1 MRIERLENSKRKQ
14 ERVLVHLED
23 GNILQITGAE
33 LLQFGLYQG
42 LDLTPETLAALEAA
56 ARRSDT
62 KRRGANMAAGRM
74 LSKKELTSR
83 LTRKG
88 ASPEDAADTA
98 DWLEELGAVDDAA
111 YAGVIARHYGT
122 LGYGPARVKQELHRR
137 GIPKELWD
145 GALAQLPPA
154 QDTIRA
160 LAHAKLRGKSLDTDT
175 SRRLAAYLQRRGFS
189 WNDIR
194 PILNELGQ
202 DIDEE

>member
-1 MRIERLENSKRKQ
+1 MRIDRIEKSKHKQ
-14 ERVLVHLED
+14 ERVLVFLED
-23 GNILQITGAE
+23 ETLLRVTGAE
-33 LLQFGLYQG
+33 LLRFGLYKG
-42 LDLTPETLAALEAA
+42 MDVAPEDEAA
-56 ARRSDT
+56 
-62 KRRGANMAAGRM
+62 
-74 LSKKELTSR
+74 E
-83 LTRKG
+83 
-88 ASPEDAADTA
+88 TA
-98 DWLEELGAVDDAA
+98 DWLEGLGAVNDEA

-122 LGYGPARVKQELHRR
+122 MGYGPARVKQELHRR

-160 LAHAKLRGKSLDTDT
+160 LARAKLRGKSLDTDT

-194 PILNELGQ
+194 PVLNELGQ